1 MIRKVFLILITI
13 FILSNKV
20 LAYTE
25 QPNSPENLINVLNN
39 DFNTTWISEDELLT
53 VHNENEYLLG
63 LLTDYVIVK
72 DMANDNIGTNFS
84 IQDNNI
90 KIYNIFE
97 QVGRGQKT
105 FFDLYNE
112 TFALL
117 NSEVPDMFVAPT
129 LNYLV
134 NTYSKLPEDLIGNS
148 YGYFKKAY
156 AISNLIKSF
165 TDPNQLALPREI
177 SNTIITFSGTTAGG
191 IAGAYTKFLFD
202 TIGTM
207 EELSLKNRIYLYAA
221 LYFEAKKLNEEGI
234 YFNDSGTLKPTSS
247 MYTFFTN
254 EQIQTFYNFTE
265 TDELTNSQY
274 NEVTAYIIRTP
285 MENMPFSEVEI
296 FDIMYQSQN
305 YLSFIKSYLNLLD
318 FYGYYNWADLS
329 NHLKSKISNELSTMV
344 SLRNSISTDVLK
356 VSQKD
361 ENGLVTIINTTDK
374 ELHSIYLVDKDLV
387 LDDKSEVIE
396 KIDPYG
402 AIVIDASNLEEL
414 NELHYNIIGKDET
427 LLLDTLLPEVISNI
441 NITGNDFITY
451 NEITFNAPSNIIL
464 ESNVVYDWYFGD
476 GETQTVNP
484 GQSVTHS
491 YEVAKT
497 YSVRLVIKK
506 DGLVVDDISTSLKI
520 EENQTI
526 KPTNPIIS
534 QSATNYSIGD
544 SITFNATSNSS
555 IDSNTIEYHWYNAKS
570 NLFIANSPSIEITTA
585 DESYEA
591 YYVIAKNIHGE
602 SEAKYVYIYENS
614 SNSGTVE
621 KPTFIYDRYTRTNS
635 NNSTE
640 TIDEYTLGSNIFG
653 NIELISGNLTLTDNI
668 EVSGDFLEKYGTLD
682 LNGYS
687 LTINGNFIQSG
698 GSVKINN
705 GELIVKGDYLI
716 QTANGDG
723 TYTYSDGKLFMLNES
738 DRVTVEGNFV
748 MDSSYTHGS
757 WLRAGIMEVQGN
769 FTQKSTHPST
779 TYYSERDNF
788 AASGTHKVIL
798 SGSSKQTVS
807 FEDPT
812 SSYSHFNILELKNTS
827 SEGIE
832 FLSDISIEQN
842 IIQNDSKTVN
852 LSIKSMSLTENTIIY
867 GDLNLTGE
875 TVDLNGY
882 TLTVTGNLVQSD
894 GYLKI
899 NNGELIVKGDYL
911 IQTANGDG
919 TYTYS
924 DGKLFM
930 LNESDRVTVEG
941 NFVMDSSYTHGSWL
955 RAGIMEVQG
964 NFTQKSTHPSTTYY
978 SERDNFAASGTHKVI
993 LSGSSKQTVSF
1004 EDPTS
1009 SYSHFNILELKNTSS
1024 EGIEFLSDISIE
1036 QNIIQNDSKT
1046 VNLSIKSM
1054 SLTENTIIYGDLNLT
1069 GETVDLNGYTLTV
1082 TGNLV
1087 QSDGYLKINNG
1098 ELIVKGDYLIQTPQT
1113 DGTYTYSDGYLYMQ
1127 NESDRVTVEGNFVI
1141 DSDSSQFL
1149 SAGIMEVQGNFTQKS
1164 TSENYYKLD
1173 KKNFDAEGTHKVI
1186 LSGNNKQTVSFED
1199 PSSSYSH
1206 FNILELKNTS
1216 LDGIT
1221 FVTNTIVTKELIA
1234 TNCSDRLT
1242 LTNLTASL
1250 TTFDT
1255 TCQPNRAPIITVDS
1269 LYTIDEDTTKLFS
1282 FDISDADGDSV
1293 TATIESNASNGNVLL
1308 VNGSFQYTPNENYNG
1323 TDSFVAKFTDS
1334 YQAVVEKTVNIN
1346 VNAVNDAPT
1355 ISGTPQT
1362 LISQGLL
1369 YSFKPVANDIDTD
1382 TLTFFITN
1390 QPAWTTF
1397 NTSTGELKGTPT
1409 KDNVGVYKDIQIGV
1423 KDTSD
1428 VEAKLALF
1436 DITVNSTNEIPTVT
1450 INESITTNEDTSST
1464 QTAII
1469 EDIDGDIVTISIK
1482 TEPLNGKVEIV
1493 NNDIKYIPNQ
1503 DYFGNDT
1510 FTLEFNDNNGGVV
1523 EKTIL
1528 VVVNAVNDKPI
1539 LSPIVKTVDKSID
1552 TVSFTSSEFISNYTD
1567 IENEQLQKIKIV
1579 SLPLDGNL
1587 EFNSNAILV
1596 NQEITTESIENLI
1609 YLAEDNYKGEIVFK
1623 VQVFDG
1629 IDWSDDALITI
1640 NIDTTPFTET
1650 IILNQG
1656 WNLIALPLDTIVDLS
1671 SLNDPYIQTVRSLQN
1686 GEWKTWNINSN
1697 SNTLTSLEDG
1707 YGYWIKS
1714 SQNTTFEISGEK
1726 VANQINLNQN
1736 QWNMIGSQTIS
1747 NINQFFIDNPNVKV
1761 VWKYSNGEYQAI
1773 STDTDI
1779 QNDLDSKS
1787 IPHIYSIEPNEGVF
1801 IK

>member
-911 IQTANGDG
+911 IQT
-919 TYTYS
+919 
-924 DGKLFM
+924 
-930 LNESDRVTVEG
+930 
-941 NFVMDSSYTHGSWL
+941 
-955 RAGIMEVQG
+955 
-964 NFTQKSTHPSTTYY
+964 
-978 SERDNFAASGTHKVI
+978 
-993 LSGSSKQTVSF
+993 
-1004 EDPTS
+1004 
-1009 SYSHFNILELKNTSS
+1009 
-1024 EGIEFLSDISIE
+1024 
-1036 QNIIQNDSKT
+1036 
-1046 VNLSIKSM
+1046 
-1054 SLTENTIIYGDLNLT
+1054 
-1069 GETVDLNGYTLTV
+1069 
-1082 TGNLV
+1082 
-1087 QSDGYLKINNG
+1087 
-1098 ELIVKGDYLIQTPQT
+1098 PQT